1 MVARWRAGMSETMC
15 NSTCSQMLPQRG
27 TRLTSSSSWLRSS
40 TSKLFVHFSATN
52 QTTKAKT
59 SVCVCVWV
67 SVKVTPQG
75 PHDVVPLT
83 STVLSSLL
91 ASLELLFLLL
101 LAERL
106 LPCHLVSFFLCLCAR
121 VKCVFLPSSSFFLLL
136 LSSFLFFFSFFSFFF
151 CNCSLSFLGH

>member
-1 MVARWRAGMSETMC
+1 MKPCVTVHAVKCSHNEAHVSPLQALGCAHQRQSSL
-15 NSTCSQMLPQRG
+15 STFLQP
-27 TRLTSSSSWLRSS
+27 
-40 TSKLFVHFSATN
+40 
-52 QTTKAKT
+52 TKQPKPKP
-59 SVCVCVWV
+59 VCVCVGGWV
-67 SVKVTPQG
+67 GVKVTPQG

-136 LSSFLFFFSFFSFFF
+136 LSSFLFFFSFFFFF